1 MLAAT
6 TAAYPAIEQRQPPH
20 KSSSYLTLLCVT
32 HSTLSLHPN
41 EAYHGDKALHTAA
54 KDSRVSSLAKR
65 YPLPF
70 AIVLPPHPHSPP
82 TPPPTASLCVAHW
95 QLQLAAWQHLAANQV
110 RNVSATVV
118 AQQKKYEIILRI
130 RLRRAINNF
139 TAVYGHASAS
149 QIKPNSIHTNKPAP
163 VSKSRSIR
171 RKDTQQFLFKLVC
184 KSSS

>member
-1 MLAAT
+1 M
-6 TAAYPAIEQRQPPH
+6 
-20 KSSSYLTLLCVT
+20 LLCVA
-32 HSTLSLHPN
+32 HSTLALHPN
-41 EAYHGDKALHTAA
+41 EAYHSDKALHTAA

-70 AIVLPPHPHSPP
+70 AIVLPPPPPPP
-82 TPPPTASLCVAHW
+82 TPPPTHSLCVAHW

-118 AQQKKYEIILRI
+118 GQQKIYEIILRI
-130 RLRRAINNF
+130 RLQRAINNF

-149 QIKPNSIHTNKPAP
+149 QIKPNSIYTNKPTP
-163 VSKSRSIR
+163 VSKRKSVRT
-171 RKDTQQFLFKLVC
+171 KDTQQFRFKLVC